1 MARMWPWERVL
12 VALSRECSI
21 QTVEVKLT
29 CLTPFFY
36 PNNIHNHPNL
46 GPTSTRDVN
55 CNWQRCTESR
65 EVDWSGWMSSLAFS
79 ESSFAAALSELL
91 QNHEKEAAAIFYGIR
106 NSGCCSVITAD
117 FAFVRKCFPH
127 WVPVPFNCTGF
138 VSWERAQNREMY
150 ARRDTAVVVWLQWSR
165 VCSLMHWWEIRPGRF
180 WTQSSHGLQL
190 R

>member
-1 MARMWPWERVL
+1 M
-12 VALSRECSI
+12 ALSRECSI
-21 QTVEVKLT
+21 QTVKVKLT

-117 FAFVRKCFPH
+117 LAFVRKCFPH

-138 VSWERAQNREMY
+138 VS
-150 ARRDTAVVVWLQWSR
+150 
-165 VCSLMHWWEIRPGRF
+165 
-180 WTQSSHGLQL
+180 
-190 R
+190 